1 MYFRSPIYLY
11 LLLLVVPVAAVFMFT
26 SLRRREKFISS
37 LGDREMIEKLLPRS
51 RKKYLRI
58 SHLLSLFSLVLIF
71 FSLSGPQF
79 GSRVVEVK
87 RRGVDIII
95 AVDCSTS
102 MLAEDV
108 KPNRMSKVKMEL
120 SRFIEIAKGDRIGII
135 AFAGTAFLQCPLT
148 LDYGAAKMLLNL
160 LSPELL
166 PIQGTSLSSAIS
178 LAVKSFVQ
186 KERKYKVLILLT
198 DGEDHSPDT
207 MEAVE
212 EAKREGIKIFCI
224 GVGKPEGEVIPIRD
238 RQGNLIDYKRDRSGQ
253 VVVSRL
259 DEQLLQKIALA
270 TGGKYY
276 SATEGEIEVE
286 RIYSEISS
294 MEKKELQSRFR
305 EQYEDRFQIPLFL
318 GIIALSVLYI
328 LREA

>member
-1 MYFRSPIYLY
+1 MYFRNPIFLY
-11 LLLLVVPVAAVFMFT
+11 LLLLVLPGMAAFMFF

-37 LGDREMIEKLLPRS
+37 LGDKEMIEGLMPRS
-51 RKKYLRI
+51 RKKYLRFSFLLNLI
-58 SHLLSLFSLVLIF
+58 SLLLIF
-71 FSLSGPQF
+71 ISLSGPQF
-79 GSRVVEVK
+79 GSRMVEVK

-120 SRFIEIAKGDRIGII
+120 SRFIDALKGDRIGII

-207 MEAVE
+207 MDAVE
-212 EAKREGIKIFCI
+212 EAKREGVKIFCI
-224 GVGKPEGEVIPIRD
+224 GVGRPEGEVIPVRD
-238 RQGNLIDYKRDRSGQ
+238 SQGNLIDYKRDRSGQ

-259 DEQLLQKIALA
+259 DEQLLQRIALA

-276 SATEGEIEVE
+276 PATEGEIEVE
-286 RIYSEISS
+286 QIYSEISS

-318 GIIALSVLYI
+318 GIITLSILYI
-328 LREA
+328 LKEA